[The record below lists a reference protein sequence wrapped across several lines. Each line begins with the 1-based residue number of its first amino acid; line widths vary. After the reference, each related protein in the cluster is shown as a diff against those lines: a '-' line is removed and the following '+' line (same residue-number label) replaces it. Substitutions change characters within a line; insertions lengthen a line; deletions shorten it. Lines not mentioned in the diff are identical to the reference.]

1 MTRPPRLR
9 RAALCLSIAAATATS
24 LLAQNAVAQ
33 AFPSK
38 AVKLVVPLTA
48 GSGADI
54 AARIVAKSLT
64 EIWKQPVVIENRP
77 GAGGLVGTGVV
88 AQAPADGYT
97 LMVQSASYSANPA
110 LYKKLP
116 YDVSK
121 PLVDVGFIGMTPY
134 VMVTAANGPY
144 QSVRDLVN
152 DTKAKPGAVAF
163 ASAGQGSSTHLAAE
177 HFNQTS
183 GIQMLHIPYQGS
195 PQAMQDTMA
204 GRTAFYMAPL
214 DASIGHVKGGRL
226 KALGVTTAT
235 RAEAASDIPTI
246 AEQGMAGFDLSLWFG
261 LWAPPDTPAAL
272 SQQINA
278 DLNKA
283 LSDPEVMAAFAKGGI
298 AIKKQSPGEF
308 AAFVKDE
315 AVKFTKIARDAK
327 LEPQ

>member
-1 MTRPPRLR
+1 MTFKTHIKQS
-9 RAALCLSIAAATATS
+9 ALGIALATTALFTQT
-24 LLAQNAVAQ
+24 AIAQ
-33 AFPSK
+33 AFPNK
-38 AVKLVVPLTA
+38 AVKLVIPLTA

-54 AARIVAKSLT
+54 AARIVAKSLA

-116 YDVSK
+116 YDANK
-121 PLVDVGFIGMTPY
+121 PLVDLGFIGMTPY
-134 VMVTAANGPY
+134 VMVTATNGPY

-152 DTKAKPGAVAF
+152 ESKAKPGAVAF

-204 GRTAFYMAPL
+204 GRTAYYMAPL

-226 KALGVTTAT
+226 KALGVTTSA
-235 RAEAASDIPTI
+235 RAEAASDIPTL

-261 LWAPPDTPAAL
+261 LWAPPDLPAAL
-272 SQQINA
+272 AQQINA

-283 LSDPEVMAAFAKGGI
+283 LSDPEVVAAFAKGGI
-298 AIKKQSPGEF
+298 AIKKQSPSEF
-308 AAFVKDE
+308 SAFVKAE
-315 AVKFTKIARDAK
+315 TVKFVKIAQDAK
-327 LEPQ
+327 LEQQ

>member
-1 MTRPPRLR
+1 MTLKTRIKQSALGIALAA
-9 RAALCLSIAAATATS
+9 AALFT
-24 LLAQNAVAQ
+24 QNAIAQ
-33 AFPSK
+33 AFPNK
-38 AVKLVVPLTA
+38 AVKMVIPLTA

-54 AARIVAKSLT
+54 AARIVAKSLS
-64 EIWKQPVVIENRP
+64 EIWKQPVVIDNRP

-116 YDVSK
+116 YDVNK
-121 PLVDVGFIGMTPY
+121 PLVDVAFIGMTPY

-144 QSVRDLVN
+144 QTVRDLVN
-152 DTKAKPGAVAF
+152 DSKAKPGAVAF

-177 HFNQTS
+177 HFNQAS

-226 KALGVTTAT
+226 KALGVTTSA
-235 RAEAASDIPTI
+235 RAEAASDIPTL

-272 SQQINA
+272 TQQINA

-283 LSDPEVMAAFAKGGI
+283 LSDPEVVAAFAKGGI
-298 AIKKQSPGEF
+298 AIKKQTPAEF
-308 AAFVKDE
+308 SVFVKDE
-315 AVKFTKIARDAK
+315 AGKFLKIARDAK

>member
-1 MTRPPRLR
+1 MTHPSRFR
-9 RAALCLSIAAATATS
+9 RAALCIALAAAAAVLVTP
-24 LLAQNAVAQ
+24 NALAQ
-33 AFPSK
+33 AFPNK
-38 AVKLVVPLTA
+38 AVKLVIPLTA

-54 AARIVAKSLT
+54 AARILAKSLT
-64 EIWKQPVVIENRP
+64 DIWKQPVVIENRP

-116 YDVSK
+116 YDVNK
-121 PLVDVGFIGMTPY
+121 PLVDVGFVGMTPY

-152 DTKAKPGAVAF
+152 DTKAKPGGVAF

-195 PQAMQDTMA
+195 PQAMQDTIA

-226 KALGVTTAT
+226 KALGVTTSA
-235 RAEAASDIPTI
+235 RAEAASDIPTL

-272 SQQINA
+272 TQQINA

-298 AIKKQSPGEF
+298 AIKKQTPAEF
-308 AAFVKDE
+308 SAFVKDE
-315 AVKFTKIARDAK
+315 VVKFTKIARDAK

>member
-1 MTRPPRLR
+1 MTADFFTR
-9 RAALCLSIAAATATS
+9 RAMATGMFASAVFLALASP
-24 LLAQNAVAQ
+24 LAMAQ
-33 AFPSK
+33 GFPNK
-38 AVKLVVPLTA
+38 PVKLVIPLTA

-64 EIWKQPVVIENRP
+64 EIWKQPVVVENRP

-88 AQAPADGYT
+88 AQAPGDGYT

-116 YDVSK
+116 YDLNK

-134 VMVTAANGPY
+134 VMVTANNGPY
-144 QSVRDLVN
+144 QSIKDLVT
-152 DTKAKPGAVAF
+152 DVKGKPGAVAF
-163 ASAGQGSSTHLAAE
+163 ASAGLGSSTHLAAE
-177 HFNQTS
+177 YFNQTN
-183 GIQMLHIPYQGS
+183 GLQMLHIPYQGS

-226 KALGVTTAT
+226 KALGVTTVA
-235 RAEAASDIPTI
+235 RADAASDIPSV

-283 LSDPEVMAAFAKGGI
+283 LSDPEVVAAFAKGGI
-298 AIKKQSPGEF
+298 AIRKQSPAEF
-308 AAFVKDE
+308 SAFVKDE
-315 AVKFTKIARDAK
+315 AVKFLKIARDAK

>member
-1 MTRPPRLR
+1 MTRPSRLR
-9 RAALCLSIAAATATS
+9 QATLCIAVATASTA
-24 LLAQNAVAQ
+24 LFTQNAIAQ
-33 AFPSK
+33 AFPNK

-116 YDVSK
+116 YDVNK

-177 HFNQTS
+177 HFNQTT

-226 KALGVTTAT
+226 KALGVTTAV
-235 RAEAASDIPTI
+235 RAEAANDIPTI

-261 LWAPPDTPAAL
+261 LWAPPDTPVAL

-283 LSDPEVMAAFAKGGI
+283 LSDPEVVAAFAKGGI
-298 AIKKQSPGEF
+298 AIKKQTPAEF
-308 AAFVKDE
+308 SAFVKDE
-315 AVKFTKIARDAK
+315 VVKFTKIARDAK

>member
-1 MTRPPRLR
+1 MTRPSRLR
-9 RAALCLSIAAATATS
+9 RATLCIAITAATATL
-24 LLAQNAVAQ
+24 LLAQNANAQ
-33 AFPSK
+33 AFPNK
-38 AVKLVVPLTA
+38 AVKLVIPLTA

-116 YDVSK
+116 YDVNK

-226 KALGVTTAT
+226 KALGVTTAA
-235 RAEAASDIPTI
+235 RAEAANDIPTI

-298 AIKKQSPGEF
+298 AIKKQTPAEF
-308 AAFVKDE
+308 SAFVKDE
-315 AVKFTKIARDAK
+315 VVKFTKIARDAK